1 MCMRRLLVLF
11 PLILALTQPAAAFA
25 GRGAQSQADAAAEVL
40 ASMTPE
46 ERVGQLF
53 LVTFAG
59 SNPGPDSS
67 IMDLIRRGH
76 ISGVVLRAR
85 NDNFVDSPETVSA
98 ARSLIA
104 SLQAA
109 EFQATQPTSSAD
121 GSTPEPGGVYIPL
134 LIGLS
139 QEGDGAPYAEIQE
152 GLTELPSEMA
162 IGATWD
168 PNLAEE
174 VGAILGGELEAIG
187 VNLLLGPSLDVLEN
201 PQTAGEGDLGVRA
214 FGGDPY
220 WVSLMGEAYIRGVH
234 AGSDGRVAV
243 VAKHF
248 PGHGGSDRPLE
259 EEVATIR
266 KSLEQLQRIELAPF
280 FAVTA
285 AAPGGEG
292 VADAVLTSPIRYQGF
307 QENIRATTRPVSLD
321 AQAFGELMALEPL
334 ATWRAAGGVTVSDAL
349 GSRAVRR
356 FYDPRGLVFRGPIV
370 ARDAFLAGNDLLY
383 LGSFQG
389 SDDPDEATTI
399 RETLAFFVQ
408 RYREDPLFAERVDES
423 ALRVLRLKIRLYGET
438 FDFGE
443 VVPSEA
449 GLEQVGQGGATV
461 FRVARSAATQISP
474 AGAEAS
480 EQLGGPPRLA
490 ERIVFFTDVRLQ
502 GQCSTCRARPTL
514 SQTALE
520 EAILRLYGPGASGEV
535 GGWNL
540 TSYTMAD
547 LALYF
552 GEPLPSALGLVLTPP
567 EALDAA
573 LRAADW
579 LVFSFLGSNEAAY
592 GSNALRLLLDRR
604 PDLAQSA
611 RIVAIAFGAP
621 YDLDATD
628 ISKLDAYFALYSK
641 GAPFVEMAAR
651 LLFEEATASGA
662 PPVSVP
668 GIGYD
673 LIEVTSPDPN
683 QIIPLAVRPEGT
695 PGTAEASPGGYTVGD
710 IVRVEAGVVLDHN
723 GHVVPDG
730 TVVEISLGYSA
741 ESIPPMVVR
750 ATTVG
755 GVAQADLALER
766 FGLVIIT
773 AASDP
778 ARVSEIL
785 QLDVQEGVQAFVT
798 VIAPS
803 PVPTASP
810 AATSTPAAGEA
821 SAPGE
826 VGEGGERRATG
837 ILGWLLGVSG
847 TALAL
852 VGRRQPRLVVL
863 LGRPRVRSYLL
874 VAIGGLLGVNAV
886 GWGMG
891 GAGSW
896 GLLISP
902 VLGLLGGAAGGVS
915 DWLWAGRVLRAT
927 SGSRPVPGPRE

>member
-1 MCMRRLLVLF
+1 MRRLLVLL
-11 PLILALTQPAAAFA
+11 PLLLVLTQPLTASA
-25 GRGAQSQADAAAEVL
+25 GRRTQLQGDAAADLL
-40 ASMTPE
+40 AAMTPE

-53 LVTFAG
+53 LVTFTG
-59 SNPGPDSS
+59 SSPGPDSA

-76 ISGVVLRAR
+76 ISGVILRAR
-85 NDNFVDSPETVSA
+85 NDNFVDSPETVPA

-109 EFQATQPTSSAD
+109 EFQASQSAAGEG
-121 GSTPEPGGVYIPL
+121 GSTPEPGGVYVPL
-134 LIGLS
+134 LIGVS
-139 QEGDGAPYAEIQE
+139 QEGDGAPYSEIQS
-152 GLTELPSEMA
+152 GLSDLPSEMA

-168 PNLAEE
+168 PELAQD
-174 VGAILGGELEAIG
+174 VGTVLGRELEAIG
-187 VNLLLGPSLDVLEN
+187 INLLLGPSLDVLED

-234 AGSDGRVAV
+234 SGSGGRVAV

-280 FAVTA
+280 FAVTST
-285 AAPGGEG
+285 APGGTG
-292 VADAVLTSPIRYQGF
+292 VADALLTSPIRYQGF

-321 AQAFGELMALEPL
+321 PQAFGELMALEPL

-356 FYDPRGLVFRGPIV
+356 FYDPRGQVFRGPIV

-389 SDDPDEATTI
+389 SDDADEATTI
-399 RETLAFFVQ
+399 WATLSFFVQ

-423 ALRVLRLKIRLYGET
+423 ALRVIRLKMRLYGEA
-438 FDFGE
+438 FDFGV
-443 VVPSEA
+443 VVPPEA
-449 GLEQVGQGGATV
+449 GLAGIGLGGATA
-461 FRVARSAATQISP
+461 FQVARSAATLISP
-474 AGAEAS
+474 AGAEAA

-490 ERIVFFTDVRLQ
+490 ERIVFFSDVRLQ
-502 GQCSTCRARPTL
+502 GQCSTCRTRPTL

-520 EAILRLYGPGASGEV
+520 EAILRLYGPAASGEV

-540 TSYTMAD
+540 TSFTMAD

-552 GEPLPSALGLVLTPP
+552 DEPLPSNLGLALTPP
-567 EALDAA
+567 EVLDEA
-573 LRAADW
+573 LRTADW
-579 LVFSFLGSNEAAY
+579 LVFSFLGTSEEAY
-592 GSNALRLLLDRR
+592 GSNSLRLLLDRR

-611 RIVAIAFGAP
+611 RIVAIAFGTP

-651 LLFEEATASGA
+651 LLFEEVTGSGA
-662 PPVSVP
+662 SPVSVP
-668 GIGYD
+668 GVGYD

-683 QIIPLAVRPEGT
+683 QIIPLTVRPEIA
-695 PGTAEASPGGYTVGD
+695 PSTAEAAAGGYTVGD
-710 IVRVEAGVVLDHN
+710 IVRVEAGIIVDHN

-730 TVVEISLGYSA
+730 TVVEISLGYAA

-750 ATTVG
+750 ATTAG

-810 AATSTPAAGEA
+810 EATLTPAAGEA
-821 SAPGE
+821 PQTG
-826 VGEGGERRATG
+826 GGGESEEGRGAG
-837 ILGWLLGVSG
+837 LLGWLLGLGG

-852 VGRRQPRLVVL
+852 IGRRQPRWVRL
-863 LGRPRVRSYLL
+863 LGRPRVRSDLL
-874 VAIGGLLGVNAV
+874 VAVGGLLGLNAA
-886 GWGMG
+886 GWGLG
-891 GAGSW
+891 GAGVW
-896 GLLISP
+896 GVIASP
-902 VLGLLGGAAGGVS
+902 VLGLLGGAAGALVE
-915 DWLWAGRVLRAT
+915 WVWAARVLRAT
-927 SGSRPVPGPRE
+927 SGSRPVPGPRA

>member
-1 MCMRRLLVLF
+1 M
-11 PLILALTQPAAAFA
+11 ALTQPVVVSA
-25 GRGAQSQADAAAEVL
+25 GREPHLQRDAAAELL
-40 ASMTPE
+40 ASMTAE

-53 LVTFAG
+53 LVTFTG
-59 SNPGPDSS
+59 SAPGPDAT

-76 ISGVVLRAR
+76 IGGVVLRTR
-85 NDNFVDSPETVSA
+85 NDNFVESPDTAAA
-98 ARSLIA
+98 ARALIA
-104 SLQAA
+104 SLQEAEYRASQAAA
-109 EFQATQPTSSAD
+109 ETGSPT
-121 GSTPEPGGVYIPL
+121 PGAGGGAYVPL

-139 QEGDGAPYAEIQE
+139 QEGDGAPYAEIHS

-162 IGATWD
+162 VGATWD
-168 PNLAEE
+168 TDLAQE
-174 VGAILGGELEAIG
+174 VGEILGSELEAIG

-201 PQTAGEGDLGVRA
+201 PQTAGESDLGVRA

-234 AGSDGRVAV
+234 AGSGGRVAV

-285 AAPGGEG
+285 AAPGEAG
-292 VADAVLTSPIRYQGF
+292 VADALLTSPIRYQGF

-321 AQAFGELMALEPL
+321 PQAFGELMALEPL
-334 ATWRAAGGVTVSDAL
+334 ATWRAAGGLTISDAL

-356 FYDPRGLVFRGPIV
+356 FYDPRGQVFRGPLV

-399 RETLAFFVQ
+399 RQTLAFFVQ
-408 RYREDPLFAERVDES
+408 RYREDPLFAERVDAS
-423 ALRVLRLKIRLYGET
+423 ALRVLRLKMRLYGESL
-438 FDFGE
+438 DFE
-443 VVPSEA
+443 DVSTPEA
-449 GLEQVGQGGATV
+449 GLETIGQGGATA
-461 FRVARSAATQISP
+461 FRVARAAATLISP
-474 AGAEAS
+474 VDAEAS
-480 EQLGGPPRLA
+480 VQLGGPPQLA

-502 GQCSTCRARPTL
+502 GQCSTCRTVPTL
-514 SQTALE
+514 LQTALE
-520 EAILRLYGPGASGEV
+520 DAVLRLYGPAASGEV

-552 GEPLPSALGLVLTPP
+552 DEPVPPNLGLALTAPEVLD
-567 EALDAA
+567 EAL
-573 LRAADW
+573 RTADW
-579 LVFSFLGSNEAAY
+579 LVFSFLGNSESVY

-611 RIVAIAFGAP
+611 HIVAIAFGTP

-641 GAPFVEMAAR
+641 GAAFVEMAAR
-651 LLFEEATASGA
+651 LLFEEATARGA
-662 PPVSVP
+662 SPVSVP

-673 LIEVTSPDPN
+673 LIEVTAPDPN
-683 QIIPLAVRPEGT
+683 QIIPLTVRTEESEGT
-695 PGTAEASPGGYTVGD
+695 PEGLAGGYTVGD
-710 IVRVEAGVVLDHN
+710 IVQVEAGIVLDHN

-730 TVVEISLGYSA
+730 TVVEISLGYASESA
-741 ESIPPMVVR
+741 SSTVVR
-750 ATTVG
+750 ATTVNG
-755 GVAQADLALER
+755 LAQADLALER

-773 AASDP
+773 ATSDP

-810 AATSTPAAGEA
+810 ASTATPTNGEEPEV
-821 SAPGE
+821 SAETGP
-826 VGEGGERRATG
+826 GERRAFG
-837 ILGWLLGVSG
+837 VLSWLLGVAG
-847 TALAL
+847 IALGL
-852 VGRRQPRLVVL
+852 VGRRQPRLVML
-863 LGRPRVRSYLL
+863 LGRPGPRSDLL
-874 VAIGGLLGVNAV
+874 VAIGGLLGVNLV
-886 GWGMG
+886 GWTLGASG
-891 GAGSW
+891 GWS
-896 GLLISP
+896 LLLSP
-902 VLGLLGGAAGGVS
+902 LLAALGGAAGS
-915 DWLWAGRVLRAT
+915 LAEWLWINGARRRVTA
-927 SGSRPVPGPRE
+927 GSRPGPGPGE